1 MDWTAAY
8 QAPPS
13 MGFAREEYWSGLPLP
28 SHNYMLAIPKYKAVS
43 LLNFRGFPEI
53 IKGGGEEEPVDA
65 SCTFSKRDVWLG
77 LCTLIAEDLGSIPG
91 WETKIPQ
98 AMWPGQI
105 EKKPSR

>member
-1 MDWTAAY
+1 
-8 QAPPS
+8 
-13 MGFAREEYWSGLPLP
+13 MGFAREEYWSALPLP

-43 LLNFRGFPEI
+43 LLNFREFPEI
-53 IKGGGEEEPVDA
+53 IKGGGEEEPVDP

-98 AMWPGQI
+98 AMWHGQI